1 MPIQRGGTILRGWCD
16 ETETEN
22 RNRSLK
28 KNSYPHVK
36 GVVVPEKM
44 KLSLLFFFGT
54 LRSKFT
60 RGWCNETENR
70 NRNKGISLRDV
81 GGCFHKKVTC
91 AAAFFV
97 NFAVPT

>member
-44 KLSLLFFFGT
+44 KLSLLFFLELCAQNLLGDGVM
-54 LRSKFT
+54 KPK
-60 RGWCNETENR
+60 TEIEI
-70 NRNKGISLRDV
+70 KGFLCV
-81 GGCFHKKVTC
+81 MWV
-91 AAAFFV
+91 V
-97 NFAVPT
+97 VPEKR